1 MPRSERAELDST
13 SSMCTYSA
21 RQSTIPAS
29 SVVTITSRLPND
41 ELYEA
46 LSVQPDALTAAG
58 IVSVNAIGDCLA
70 PGTIAAA
77 VYAGHRYGREFDF
90 PQIDQIG
97 LRREMPQ

>member
-1 MPRSERAELDST
+1 MRRSPTFA
-13 SSMCTYSA
+13 
-21 RQSTIPAS
+21 AS

-90 PQIDQIG
+90 PQIDQVG
-97 LRREMPQ
+97 FRREMPQ